1 MTMKEYLDQGP
12 LLEQR
17 IQYHTRRLEELRAA
31 IYTITSSR
39 LQADRVQISRNRD
52 PGFVRA
58 LEGIEQMEARIAGE
72 ISLTEALKEQGGIS
86 ADDDLPLPGRHALGG
101 NQQPAA
107 REPEHPDPLA
117 PDSAVDPAAA
127 GASDLHPGF
136 RPCRR
141 MITGTG
147 RSRGGD
153 YSAGQGIIRQ

>member
-72 ISLTEALKEQGGIS
+72 ISLTEELKEQMGHMFHQLLRVEYQQMMIYRYLDGMRWEEIS
-86 ADDDLPLPGRHALGG
+86 NLLHTSLSTLTRWHRTALSIL
-101 NQQPAA
+101 QL
-107 REPEHPDPLA
+107 PEHPISIR
-117 PDSAVDPAAA
+117 DSVPAA
-127 GASDLHPGF
+127 G
-136 RPCRR
+136 
-141 MITGTG
+141 
-147 RSRGGD
+147 
-153 YSAGQGIIRQ
+153 